1 MQIFSILFKEKKLTL
16 LSRSATCNPTP
27 LLPLLDSP
35 PCCGMHFIT
44 FGSANL
50 KKKRIYANVSL
61 KNECSPLLQ
70 CVEESSEAP
79 HYNIFFLLWI
89 HGIIIKNDLWCWSAA
104 EPLLPGSSPNTFFTI
119 HVDRHGNNQ
128 QSNYKRIWQSRV
140 RDRPA
145 GCSKMSF
152 VSSCWIFFFLLFCL
166 ITHMVND
173 FR

>member
-50 KKKRIYANVSL
+50 KKKRIYANSSL

-79 HYNIFFLLWI
+79 HYNIFSLLWI

-104 EPLLPGSSPNTFFTI
+104 EPLPPGSSPNTFVTI
-119 HVDRHGNNQ
+119 HVDRHGNNVIT
-128 QSNYKRIWQSRV
+128 SNLIIKEFDRV
-140 RDRPA
+140 GWETGQLVAVKWASSVPA
-145 GCSKMSF
+145 EF
-152 VSSCWIFFFLLFCL
+152 VFFYCFVWLL
-166 ITHMVND
+166 TW
-173 FR
+173 